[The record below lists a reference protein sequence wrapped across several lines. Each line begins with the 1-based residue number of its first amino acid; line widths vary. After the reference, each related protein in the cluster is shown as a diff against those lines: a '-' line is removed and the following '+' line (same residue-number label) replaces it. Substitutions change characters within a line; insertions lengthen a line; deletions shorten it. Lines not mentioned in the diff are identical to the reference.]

1 MATTPK
7 VFVDTH
13 VLLHADDAAFP
24 ERCAQA
30 RAWLQA
36 LWLRRCGRLST
47 QVLSEY
53 YQLATQRLTPPMKQ
67 GDARAE
73 VRRYQHW
80 RPWQTDHQTVETA
93 WAMEARFGLPW
104 TDALVVA
111 AAIQQG
117 CRYLLSD
124 RLPQGQAYDSVQILN
139 PFLTGPE
146 CLDEA
151 PEKA

>member
-1 MATTPK
+1 MATSPK

-24 ERCAQA
+24 ERCTQA

-53 YQLATQRLTPPMKQ
+53 YQLATQRLSPPMKQ

-80 RPWQTDHQTVETA
+80 RPWQTDQATVESA
-93 WAMEARFGLPW
+93 WSLESRFGLAFA
-104 TDALVVA
+104 DALIVA
-111 AAIQQG
+111 SAKAQG
-117 CRYLLSD
+117 CTLLLSLA
-124 RLPQGQAYDSVQILN
+124 LPHGAVYDSVQVLN
-139 PFLTGPE
+139 PLVSP
-146 CLDEA
+146 A
-151 PEKA
+151 PDAP